1 MGFQRNVQT
10 QNGNGFAVFP
20 FFFFFFFFFSL
31 FDVWVC
37 FNGLIGVMT
46 MGMGLVWVSIFF
58 DLLMSVEMGFQPWC
72 LWRKWVCS
80 DFLFF
85 PLFDVWVYFNGLI
98 GVMIVGMGL
107 VWVSILFDL
116 LMSAEM
122 GFQPWCL
129 WRKRVCKFFFFP
141 LFDVWVCF
149 NGLIGVMTMGM
160 GLVWVS
166 IFFDLL
172 ISAEMGFQSWWT
184 CDGNG
189 FAVFSFFPFVWFL
202 GLLQWFDRSDD
213 RGYGFSL
220 YNALYNLWN

>member
-1 MGFQRNVQT
+1 
-10 QNGNGFAVFP
+10 
-20 FFFFFFFFFSL
+20 
-31 FDVWVC
+31 
-37 FNGLIGVMT
+37 

-129 WRKRVCKFFFFP
+129 WRKRVCKFFFF
-141 LFDVWVCF
+141 
-149 NGLIGVMTMGM
+149 
-160 GLVWVS
+160 S
-166 IFFDLL
+166 
-172 ISAEMGFQSWWT
+172 
-184 CDGNG
+184 
-189 FAVFSFFPFVWFL
+189 FVWCL

-213 RGYGFSL
+213 HGYGFSL
-220 YNALYNLWN
+220 GKHFLWFIDKCWDGFSIVVNLWRKWVCSVFFFSLCLIFGFASMVWSEWWPWVWV